1 MLNTSKNEFETIKGD
16 SENSG
21 NEEEQ
26 NILKSRERDSENMSE
41 HLQNVSSDE
50 EKTSDNLKQRTG
62 VSSSTAQL

>member
-26 NILKSRERDSENMSE
+26 NILKSRERDSEDMSE